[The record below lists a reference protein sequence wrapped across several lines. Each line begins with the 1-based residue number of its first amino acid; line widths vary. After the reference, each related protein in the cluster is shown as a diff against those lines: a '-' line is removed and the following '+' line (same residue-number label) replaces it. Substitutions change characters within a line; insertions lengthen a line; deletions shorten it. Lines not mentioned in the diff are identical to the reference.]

1 MLGTTK
7 KEQQP
12 AWKRRAN
19 GKQNKQLEAG
29 SQDPDSTTLTSSTA
43 QDPHLLKQCKGS
55 VWDQVVVE
63 GTGFER
69 LLQGAYNRPSGA
81 WARVFCWL
89 PPSFTRGHCQNPTI
103 AGEAPIGGSAWC
115 RQQCSESPKTVE
127 TSQDICWQLMRIT
140 GPLHPAP
147 YFILET
153 SLDGKGISGVLTED
167 SWCQPY

>member
-43 QDPHLLKQCKGS
+43 QDPRLLKQCKGS
-55 VWDQVVVE
+55 VWDQVMVE

-69 LLQGAYNRPSGA
+69 LLQGA
-81 WARVFCWL
+81 
-89 PPSFTRGHCQNPTI
+89 
-103 AGEAPIGGSAWC
+103 
-115 RQQCSESPKTVE
+115 
-127 TSQDICWQLMRIT
+127 
-140 GPLHPAP
+140 
-147 YFILET
+147 
-153 SLDGKGISGVLTED
+153 
-167 SWCQPY
+167 